1 MPLKGR
7 EELGVYKSR
16 LRVFELLS
24 HVSCQS
30 EVWVLTKGSIK
41 PFASGGTAYTWSIAQ
56 GMRHGISDFLPN
68 MFGKVFENE
77 GAA

>member
-7 EELGVYKSR
+7 EELGVYESR

-30 EVWVLTKGSIK
+30 EVRILTEVRSNHSRVYEQPYLVDCARNEAWYIGL
-41 PFASGGTAYTWSIAQ
+41 FAEHVRETI
-56 GMRHGISDFLPN
+56 R
-68 MFGKVFENE
+68 K
-77 GAA
+77 

>member
-7 EELGVYKSR
+7 EELGVYESR

-30 EVWVLTKGSIK
+30 EVWVLTEVQSNDSRVEEHTHLVDCTRNEARYVGLFAEHVRKSI
-41 PFASGGTAYTWSIAQ
+41 
-56 GMRHGISDFLPN
+56 
-68 MFGKVFENE
+68 
-77 GAA
+77 